1 MKVLRNQQQN
11 NFFSMNKIDC
21 YQLGYIAKLHGFK
34 GEVSFFLD
42 VTDPF
47 EYSNLKSVFVELN
60 GVLTPFFIQSIQIK
74 PKGFASVKLEGM
86 NSESDAQ
93 VLLRKN
99 LYLPASELPKLEG
112 KTFYDHEVVGYQL
125 IDVTYG
131 RVGVI
136 EQIIDLPVN
145 PLIQVDA
152 NGKEVLIPFVK
163 GLIQQVDRENKQ
175 LVVQAPEGLIAI
187 YLG

>member
-1 MKVLRNQQQN
+1 
-11 NFFSMNKIDC
+11 MNKIDC

-47 EYSNLKSVFVELN
+47 EYSNLKSVYIELN
-60 GVLTPFFIQSIQIK
+60 GVLTPFFIQFIQIK
-74 PKGFASVKLEGM
+74 PKGFASVKLEGV

-99 LYLPASELPKLEG
+99 LYLPAKDLPQLSG
-112 KTFYDHEVVGYQL
+112 KNFYDHEVVGFQL
-125 IDVTYG
+125 IDLTHG
-131 RVGVI
+131 HVGI
-136 EQIIDLPVN
+136 IDQIIDLPVN
-145 PLIQVDA
+145 PLIQVNA

-163 GLIQQVDRENKQ
+163 GLIQEVDRENKK
-175 LVVQAPEGLIAI
+175 LVVKAPEGLIAI